1 MSNLRVLA
9 PNAISEGVRGAG
21 GLPLGP
27 PGGGRPPT
35 SPGEHHA
42 IPGWLSCDAL
52 RWGASGLAAHPHGL
66 GQRPRHR
73 QQVSMATAAREQHK
87 VRGRHLGCTTL
98 TRTADASP
106 LLRIAAQREVH
117 ARATRKLPLTAYRGE
132 AQRTHRRLL
141 VPGRSAAPSES
152 RWRPGAALFLP
163 YLTPTI

>member
-42 IPGWLSCDAL
+42 IPGWLSFDAL
-52 RWGASGLAAHPHGL
+52 RWGASGLAAHPQGL

-73 QQVSMATAAREQHK
+73 QQVSIATVAREQHK

-106 LLRIAAQREVH
+106 LLRIAAQRESM
-117 ARATRKLPLTAYRGE
+117 R
-132 AQRTHRRLL
+132 
-141 VPGRSAAPSES
+141 VPPASCR
-152 RWRPGAALFLP
+152 
-163 YLTPTI
+163 